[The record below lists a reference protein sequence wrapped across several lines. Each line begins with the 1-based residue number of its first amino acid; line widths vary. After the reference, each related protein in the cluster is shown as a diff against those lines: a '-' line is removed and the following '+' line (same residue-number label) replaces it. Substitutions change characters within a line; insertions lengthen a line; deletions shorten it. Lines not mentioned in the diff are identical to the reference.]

1 MTDIEHDRAVVEA
14 MRRERGRLTRRELSR
29 KYCVSERVLTRLIT
43 QYELAFKRDPAIP
56 HYSAAYGRDLARRQ

>member
-56 HYSAAYGRDLARRQ
+56 APLRQRQQTSLLTM